1 MGSTSDGIVHVTVR
15 VGFLD
20 QQDIPRN
27 LALVVGDAPELDFEL
42 DTANYFISVLSLLP
56 PQEHPF
62 LSWPQR
68 LFLALERNQAD
79 RTEVFHLPPTRTV
92 VMGSEL
98 ET

>member
-1 MGSTSDGIVHVTVR
+1 MGSTSDGIVQVTVK

-20 QQDIPRN
+20 RQDM
-27 LALVVGDAPELDFEL
+27 
-42 DTANYFISVLSLLP
+42 

-62 LSWPQR
+62 RSWPQR